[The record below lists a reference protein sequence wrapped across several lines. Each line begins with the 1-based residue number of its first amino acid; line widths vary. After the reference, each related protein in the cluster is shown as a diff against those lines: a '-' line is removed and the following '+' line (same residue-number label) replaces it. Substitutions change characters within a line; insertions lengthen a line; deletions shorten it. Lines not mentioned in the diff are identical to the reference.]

1 MWLGVNQYNP
11 DDICSICHENYGTSQ
26 AIYKTPCNHVFH
38 NNCLNQYC
46 EMYEGNIVC
55 PICRSDL
62 GDSCMDVW
70 AFKEM
75 ALTDRDDV
83 PLPFQSDEHILNIYR
98 NQAQVPQQGGKK
110 RRSRRTKNRRTKNR
124 TRKGKNRKSKNK
136 KSKKRRTKRR
146 IH

>member
-75 ALTDRDDV
+75 AAIRKESMTEALTNAILMYIDV
-83 PLPFQSDEHILNIYR
+83 EEEKTQE
-98 NQAQVPQQGGKK
+98 
-110 RRSRRTKNRRTKNR
+110 
-124 TRKGKNRKSKNK
+124 
-136 KSKKRRTKRR
+136 
-146 IH
+146 